1 MVGAIYESRGD
12 REGARMGRGR
22 GAKVRTYDLLSL
34 SWDVSHTALIQTEVL
49 GMDTWPC
56 QLSFH
61 GLLYSG
67 KYFSCYVPSSQLQHW
82 RPSE

>member
-1 MVGAIYESRGD
+1 MVGAIYESWGD

-22 GAKVRTYDLLSL
+22 GAKVTSL

-56 QLSFH
+56 QLRFH

-67 KYFSCYVPSSQLQHW
+67 KYFSCYVPSSRLQHW